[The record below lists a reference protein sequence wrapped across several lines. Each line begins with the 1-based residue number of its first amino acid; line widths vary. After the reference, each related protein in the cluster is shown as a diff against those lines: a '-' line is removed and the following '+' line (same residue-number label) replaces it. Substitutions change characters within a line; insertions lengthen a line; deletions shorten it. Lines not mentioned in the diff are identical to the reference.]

1 LILLRFLFLNP
12 PTSFDSCSSV
22 NEFALPSFPCLPHA
36 SLARYARF
44 AYRWKDMKM
53 RVVIG
58 FGLAVL
64 IIIIIVPIVKA

>member
-1 LILLRFLFLNP
+1 
-12 PTSFDSCSSV
+12 
-22 NEFALPSFPCLPHA
+22 
-36 SLARYARF
+36 
-44 AYRWKDMKM
+44 MKM